1 MPKAIKKKVAKPA
14 KQEEDVKNIIHVV
27 RESLGERQRFLLP
40 VFIAAV
46 IVLIVVAG
54 ISLYRSN
61 MNAKA
66 EALEYEGYKAYY
78 GFQQRQPFQ
87 KGEQYQ
93 KALEDFKKAYEMRR
107 SPFALFYI
115 ANCYD
120 GMGRYD
126 DALKALNELNER
138 FPDDERFV
146 PLTYYK
152 MAVMTL
158 KKGDKDA
165 ALKLLDILYNYR
177 TGSFKDLALL
187 ESARILQSTG
197 KTEEAAKK
205 LEELKKNFPN
215 SPFLRTAQARP
226 PASQ

>member
-1 MPKAIKKKVAKPA
+1 MPKAIKKKIAKPA
-14 KQEEDVKNIIHVV
+14 KKEEDVSNIVHRV

-40 VFIAAV
+40 VFIGAV
-46 IVLIVVAG
+46 VVLLVVAG

-66 EALEYEGYKAYY
+66 ETLEYEGYRAYY
-78 GFQQRQPFQ
+78 GFQQKQPFQ

-93 KALEDFKKAYEMRR
+93 KALEDFRKANEMRK

-115 ANCYD
+115 ASCYD
-120 GMGRYD
+120 GMGKYE

-138 FPDDERFV
+138 FPDDEKFV

-152 MAVMTL
+152 MAVIAF

-165 ALKLLDILYNYR
+165 ALKLLDTLYNYR
-177 TGSFKDLALL
+177 TGSFKDLALM
-187 ESARILQSTG
+187 ESARILESMG

-215 SPFLRTAQARP
+215 SPFLRAPQGQP
-226 PASQ
+226 PAS